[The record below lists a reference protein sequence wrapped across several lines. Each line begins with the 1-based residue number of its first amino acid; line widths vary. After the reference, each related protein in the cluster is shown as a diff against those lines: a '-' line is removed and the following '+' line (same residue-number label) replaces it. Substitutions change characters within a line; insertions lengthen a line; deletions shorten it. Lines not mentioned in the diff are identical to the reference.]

1 MRSDAPPA
9 THASRADAAP
19 RTDPLAVDC
28 GAHTAAAEALAD
40 ALGASAVERDRRGGS
55 ALAERQLVRA
65 SGLLTLAV
73 PKRFGGAGAS
83 WPVIYR
89 VVRRLAAADSSLA
102 HVYGFQH
109 LQVAT
114 ILLYASAR
122 QQEHLLGETVRNNWF
137 WGNATNP
144 LDRQIELRRQG
155 EHYVLDGVKTFCSG
169 SIDAD
174 MLNVSAPMA
183 GAAPEQ
189 RFVVAI
195 PGTRQG
201 VHPNADWD
209 ALGQRQTDSGSV
221 RFDRVAVHGDEIL
234 GPPGVGGSP
243 RATLRPLVSQL
254 VLTEI
259 YVGNA
264 LGALAAAAEYV
275 RTQARP
281 WFAADVERAV
291 DDPFVQLRF
300 GALWSRYQAA
310 AVLTDTAA
318 HRLQHAWDLGD
329 AIGARERGETAV
341 AVAAARV
348 FAADA
353 ALEITSQVFDNL
365 GARATDARHGFDRY
379 WRNVRTHSLH
389 DPLDYK
395 RRDIGRWL
403 AGGELPAAS
412 LYT

>member
-1 MRSDAPPA
+1 MLAPPG
-9 THASRADAAP
+9 ADA
-19 RTDPLAVDC
+19 DPTADPFAVDC
-28 GAHTAAAEALAD
+28 GPHTEATETLARALASSAAA
-40 ALGASAVERDRRGGS
+40 RDRRGGS
-55 ALAERQLVRA
+55 ALAERQRIRA

-73 PKRFGGAGAS
+73 PQRFGGAGAG
-83 WPVIYR
+83 WPLIYR

-114 ILLYASAR
+114 ILLYASVR
-122 QQEHLLGETVRNNWF
+122 QQERLLAATVQQNWF

-144 LDRQIELRRQG
+144 LDRQIALRPEG
-155 EHYVLDGVKTFCSG
+155 EHYVLEGIKTFCSG

-174 MLNVSAPMA
+174 MLNVSAP
-183 GAAPEQ
+183 GSAPGQ
-189 RFVVAI
+189 RVIIAI
-195 PGTRQG
+195 PGTRPG
-201 VHPNADWD
+201 VHPNGDWD

-221 RFDRVAVHGDEIL
+221 RFDRVIVQADEIL

-264 LGALAAAAEYV
+264 LGALAAAAAYV
-275 RTQARP
+275 REQARP
-281 WFAADVERAV
+281 WFDSGVARAA

-310 AVLTDTAA
+310 AALADAA
-318 HRLQHAWDLGD
+318 AQRLQQAWDLGES
-329 AIGARERGETAV
+329 IGARERGETAV
-341 AVAAARV
+341 AIAAARV

-353 ALEITSQVFDNL
+353 ALDITAQVFDNM
-365 GARATDARHGFDRY
+365 GARATAGHHGFDRY

-403 AGGELPAAS
+403 ALGELPQAS
-412 LYT
+412 LYS